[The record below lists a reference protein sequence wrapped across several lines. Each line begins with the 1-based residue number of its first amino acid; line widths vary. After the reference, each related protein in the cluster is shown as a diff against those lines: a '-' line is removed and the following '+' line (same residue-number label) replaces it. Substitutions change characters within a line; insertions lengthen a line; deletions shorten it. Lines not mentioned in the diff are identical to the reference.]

1 MKGCRFN
8 NWDKKCEE
16 IVNKQIQIEYFASY
30 QYHLMWSYFN
40 RSDVALENIA
50 KFYKKSAEEEL
61 EHAHNLM
68 KYQNLRGGNVELRGI
83 QSANI
88 DFLFE
93 SDNPVLS
100 CFKETLSMEQN
111 VYENL
116 LKVHKVGDECSDPQF
131 TDFIEGEYLEEQ
143 VNALNEISKYVT
155 ELEMIGDDK
164 HGIWH
169 FDKNFFNK

>member
-8 NWDKKCEE
+8 NWDNKCEE

-68 KYQNLRGGNVELRGI
+68 KYQNLRGGTVELRGLKP
-83 QSANI
+83 ANI
-88 DFLFE
+88 DFLIE

-100 CFKETLSMEQN
+100 SFQETLSMEQN

-116 LKVHKVGDECSDPQF
+116 LTVHKVGDECGDPQF

-143 VNALNEISKYVT
+143 VNALNEVSKYVT
-155 ELEMIGDDK
+155 ELVMIGDDK
-164 HGIWH
+164 HGIWN
-169 FDKNFFNK
+169 FDKKFLNR